1 MYKILH
7 TRFPWYALLV
17 CLVLAP
23 AWYPLANE
31 RTAVVLD
38 IDGAI
43 GPATADYIHR
53 GLEHAREQAAGLVIL
68 RMDTPGGLDT
78 SMRDIIQDI
87 LVSPVPVATYVTP
100 GGARA
105 ASAGTYI
112 LYASHVSAMAPG
124 TNLGAATPIQIGAPG
139 MPGTPTK
146 KPIPESEPSQTENAK
161 PEAKTTPSDSL
172 TTLERKQIND
182 AIAYIRGLAE
192 QHNRN
197 IEWAE
202 QAVRSA
208 ASLTASDALA
218 QNVIDLIAEDLNDLI
233 KQMNGRN
240 IQFKGESMQLV
251 IDAPQI
257 EYLDP
262 DWRNQFLATITDP
275 NVAYILMLIGI
286 YGLILEFY
294 NPGMGVPGIAGA
306 ICLLIAL
313 YAFQVLPI
321 SYAGMGLLLLGIAL
335 MIAEAFVPSFGVLG
349 IGGVI
354 AFIFGSVILMDTKL
368 PAFQIAL
375 PLIAALGVISLLIIV
390 IIARM
395 LMRTRHQQSVTG
407 ANAMLGQLV
416 EVAEYEQGQG
426 KVWLH
431 GELWNAYAKE
441 PFKPGDQAR
450 IVKVSGLNLEI
461 QAQDSELKE
470 AKENT

>member
-1 MYKILH
+1 M
-7 TRFPWYALLV
+7 A
-17 CLVLAP
+17 
-23 AWYPLANE
+23 E
-31 RTAVVLD
+31 R
-38 IDGAI
+38 
-43 GPATADYIHR
+43 
-53 GLEHAREQAAGLVIL
+53 
-68 RMDTPGGLDT
+68 
-78 SMRDIIQDI
+78 
-87 LVSPVPVATYVTP
+87 
-100 GGARA
+100 
-105 ASAGTYI
+105 
-112 LYASHVSAMAPG
+112 
-124 TNLGAATPIQIGAPG
+124 
-139 MPGTPTK
+139 
-146 KPIPESEPSQTENAK
+146 
-161 PEAKTTPSDSL
+161 
-172 TTLERKQIND
+172 
-182 AIAYIRGLAE
+182 
-192 QHNRN
+192 HNRN

-233 KQMNGRN
+233 KQLNGRSIN
-240 IQFKGESMQLV
+240 LKGEPMQLV
-251 IDAPQI
+251 IDTPQV

-306 ICLLIAL
+306 ICLLVAL

-407 ANAMLGQLV
+407 ASAMLGQLV

-431 GELWNAYAKE
+431 GELWNAHSKE
-441 PFKPGDQAR
+441 LFKPGDRAR

-461 QAQDSELKE
+461 QAQNSELKE
-470 AKENT
+470 AKEDA